1 MTAKE
6 MKNENISDMI
16 YATVT
21 TKTDAK
27 LHKEYIYIYK
37 AVPDIVQLWKQT
49 VNINIDGETTKPWI
63 NQVRST

>member
-16 YATVT
+16 YTTVT

-27 LHKEYIYIYK
+27 LRKEYIYIYK

-49 VNINIDGETTKPWI
+49 VT
-63 NQVRST
+63 ST

>member
-16 YATVT
+16 YTTVT

-37 AVPDIVQLWKQT
+37 AVPDIVQPWKQT
-49 VNINIDGETTKPWI
+49 VT
-63 NQVRST
+63 ST